1 MSQFVSERLAVLYK
15 KIHPD
20 ISMTNS
26 EVSVK
31 IRQRFV
37 NWNRPSGKLTKLS
50 KIQASRSSRLK
61 AVCDFLDAPFIVH
74 SDTPTPRGTPITPGE
89 TSTPEENFTATPENL
104 SRKRHLA
111 SATPASTVS
120 PKRVKRKRSMNEPDS
135 ASSISDTLAQE
146 SNSSNSSLEPD
157 SASSIS
163 NTVAQ
168 ESNSSNSSLKHEASG
183 PRLGWLCPLC
193 TGPNGSFAEK
203 CSWCNVGTKAA
214 SNCSIQGKKTSS
226 SAKPRNLTDW
236 SLQVDSPINP
246 KTNAPSQNLEIEHQ

>member
-1 MSQFVSERLAVLYK
+1 MDEIESTVQVYAIRYAAMKCVVYLLLLGLARGYSPTMLNLELDRRVSRSPMTPPKSFYYLFNPTSTHGTNQLNNSKMMVKNNTWLFISAANCAKAMIEPIPTPVKNMSQFVSERLAVLYK

-111 SATPASTVS
+111 SATPAS
-120 PKRVKRKRSMNEPDS
+120 
-135 ASSISDTLAQE
+135 
-146 SNSSNSSLEPD
+146 
-157 SASSIS
+157 
-163 NTVAQ
+163 
-168 ESNSSNSSLKHEASG
+168 
-183 PRLGWLCPLC
+183 
-193 TGPNGSFAEK
+193 
-203 CSWCNVGTKAA
+203 
-214 SNCSIQGKKTSS
+214 
-226 SAKPRNLTDW
+226 
-236 SLQVDSPINP
+236 
-246 KTNAPSQNLEIEHQ
+246 